1 LREAIFSGM
10 RPTGS
15 LHVGHYLGVLENWKS
30 LQENYNCF
38 FGIVDWHALTTKWQ
52 DSADFKAYIEE
63 MLAEWLSCGID
74 PKKSTI
80 ILQSLVPEHIYLHMV
95 LSMLTPVSWLERNP
109 TVKEQARELGIED
122 QLTYGHLGYPVLMAA
137 DILIYKSKKVPVGID
152 QVPHLEMTREIARRF
167 NFHYKEIFPEPEA
180 LLAEFP
186 KLLGVDGRKMSKSY
200 NNAIYLKDD
209 EKSINEK
216 VASMITDPERIKKSD
231 LGHPDVCNVFSYY
244 GVLFKPELLAVR
256 ERCEKAQI
264 GCVECKK
271 QLAKKINDILE
282 PIRSQRNFYL
292 SNKGILWDILKSGS
306 NNASNYCKNT
316 MVEVFDAMKLNYPI

>member
-1 LREAIFSGM
+1 MRETIFSGM

-15 LHVGHYLGVLENWKS
+15 LHIGHYLGVLENWKV
-30 LQENYNCF
+30 LQEQYKCF

-52 DSADFKAYIEE
+52 NSADLKAYIEE
-63 MLAEWLSCGID
+63 MLAEWLACGID

-80 ILQSLVPEHIYLHMV
+80 ILQSLVPEHVHLHMV

-167 NFHYKEIFPEPEA
+167 NFYYKEIFPEPEA

-209 EKSINEK
+209 ERSVNEK
-216 VASMITDPERIKKSD
+216 VTSMITDPERIKRTD
-231 LGHPDVCNVFSYY
+231 PGHPDVCNVFSYY
-244 GVLFKPELLAVR
+244 GILFKSELTEVR

-264 GCVECKK
+264 GCVDCKK
-271 QLAKKINDILE
+271 QLAKKINDLIE
-282 PIRSQRNFYL
+282 PIRNQRNFYL
-292 SNKGILWDILKSGS
+292 LNKDILWDILKTGS
-306 NNASNYCKNT
+306 KNASDYCRST
-316 MVEVFDAMKLNYPI
+316 IREVYDAMKLNYPI